1 MIAPGQHLTA
11 IGPNGRR
18 HPARVL
24 TTYQSTGGIT
34 SVWIDLC
41 EDFIANP
48 ANWETVDWA
57 THVLVLT
64 EKAGKYLDLWLEEW
78 RLEVPG
84 QG

>member
-1 MIAPGQHLTA
+1 M
-11 IGPNGRR
+11 
-18 HPARVL
+18 L

-48 ANWETVDWA
+48 ATWETVDWA

-64 EKAGKYLDLWLEEW
+64 ERGGEYLDLWQEQW
-78 RLEVPG
+78 HLEVPG